1 MVLVWVRQ
9 FGYLENFST
18 KCYAQVILN
27 QPWNILHCVI
37 VHTILQEIRKHWTG
51 ALIKKF
57 GNIGQTLWLKN
68 VKNIWT
74 IKKEKMKKL
83 QWDFR
88 IFLRISLEIQN

>member
-37 VHTILQEIRKHWTG
+37 VHTILQEIRKH
-51 ALIKKF
+51 
-57 GNIGQTLWLKN
+57 
-68 VKNIWT
+68 
-74 IKKEKMKKL
+74 
-83 QWDFR
+83 
-88 IFLRISLEIQN
+88 